1 MFLNR
6 MFLGAVG
13 RRGRSHAALAALRT
27 VACAIAILFVMGD
40 ATAAESRYS
49 TPLGTVIVEVDSNWT
64 EMSSLPDA
72 LEGIGFEVDN
82 GKVMQFMLGTLED
95 LPTGSADA
103 GTLRQLTNDLR
114 RSDAE
119 DNLTVSDEV
128 MTLSGP
134 NFRGYYYLATN
145 PASVPAPGD
154 FKHMYTGFIA
164 VGSDPLLFII
174 AWNAGGKTSADRALA
189 TLKRLR
195 IERR

>member
-1 MFLNR
+1 MR
-6 MFLGAVG
+6 KAVWKSG
-13 RRGRSHAALAALRT
+13 LSHLAG
-27 VACAIAILFVMGD
+27 AIAMLIVLGNAM
-40 ATAAESRYS
+40 AAESRYA
-49 TPLGTVIVEVDSNWT
+49 TPLGTVVVDVDSNWS
-64 EMSSLPDA
+64 EMSSMPDA

-82 GKVMQFMLGTLED
+82 GKVMQFMLGILED
-95 LPTGSADA
+95 LPPGSADA

-128 MTLSGP
+128 MSLSGL

-164 VGSDPLLFII
+164 FGSDPLLFII
-174 AWNAGGKTSADRALA
+174 AWNAGGKTAADRALA